1 MQTVKSTKLLLTAL
15 AALLFSLNGILKAD
29 TVFPE
34 YKISNASITNLKMG
48 IKQEN
53 DGVRKCCIYFAGKY
67 KISELTDELVEQF
80 TKEKDAKIRVLIA
93 LSLYQIQDGGSMEF
107 LKNISKIDNDPRVRR
122 MCMAVYDEY
131 SKNKAV
137 YNIKSSN
144 SAY

>member
-1 MQTVKSTKLLLTAL
+1 MKTVKSTKLLLTAL
-15 AALLFSLNGILKAD
+15 LAALISFNGILKAD

-34 YKISNASITNLKMG
+34 YNFSNASIANLKLG
-48 IKQEN
+48 IKEEN

-67 KISELTDELVEQF
+67 KISELTDALVEQF
-80 TKEKDAKIRVLIA
+80 TNEKNAKIRVLIA
-93 LSLYQIQDGGSMEF
+93 LSLYKIQDGGSMEF
-107 LKNISKIDNDPRVRR
+107 LKNISKIDNDSRVRR

-137 YNIKSSN
+137 FNIKSNN